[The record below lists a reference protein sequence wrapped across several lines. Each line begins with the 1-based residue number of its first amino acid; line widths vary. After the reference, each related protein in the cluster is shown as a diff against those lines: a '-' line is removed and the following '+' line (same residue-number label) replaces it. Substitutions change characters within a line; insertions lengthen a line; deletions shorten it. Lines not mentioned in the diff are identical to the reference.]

1 MSDIEKLPPTFGLK
15 DVFTGINLMG
25 GVLAIIF
32 CIQGRIDYAAYA
44 FLLGYVCGDSLDGF
58 VARLTNSSNKF
69 GGEFDS
75 ISDHVAQC
83 VAPAAIIF
91 TFYRDMNPYLA
102 GALAA
107 LLIVTGSIRHAR
119 AATVAVDFPGAYMGL
134 PRTISS
140 FLIISFLSSGFLVGI
155 PGGRWVGVVM
165 IVLVSALNLLP
176 LPFRTHKSGQKLYEK
191 FLAAGFF
198 SMTILALVFI
208 RPYTFDIVFAWI
220 LIYTIF
226 SSMAL
231 EPHERR
237 AFFAR
242 AREWA
247 YQVRSAR

>member
-1 MSDIEKLPPTFGLK
+1 MSENEKLPPTFGFK
-15 DVFTGINLMG
+15 DVFTGINLLG
-25 GVLAIIF
+25 GVLAIAF
-32 CIQGRIDYAAYA
+32 CIQGRVDYAAYA
-44 FLLGYVCGDSLDGF
+44 FLLGYICGDSLDGF
-58 VARLTNSSNKF
+58 VARLTNSSNRF

-83 VAPAAIIF
+83 VAPAAIVF
-91 TFYRDMNPYLA
+91 TFYRGMNPYLA

-107 LLIVTGSIRHAR
+107 LLIVTGSVRHAR
-119 AATVAVDFPGAYMGL
+119 AATVSVDFPGAYMGL

-140 FLIISFLSSGFLVGI
+140 FLIIAYISSGYLIHI
-155 PGGRWVGVVM
+155 PGGRWVGVAMV
-165 IVLVSALNLLP
+165 VLVSAANLLP
-176 LPFRTHKSGQKLYEK
+176 LPFRTHKSGQKIYEK
-191 FLAAGFF
+191 MLAGGFF

-220 LIYTIF
+220 LIYTLF

-237 AFFAR
+237 AFFMR

-247 YQVRSAR
+247 NQVRSAR

>member
-1 MSDIEKLPPTFGLK
+1 MSDSEKLPPTFGLK
-15 DVFTGINLMG
+15 DVFTGINLVG
-25 GVLAIIF
+25 GVLAIVF

-91 TFYRDMNPYLA
+91 TSYREMNP
-102 GALAA
+102 
-107 LLIVTGSIRHAR
+107 
-119 AATVAVDFPGAYMGL
+119 
-134 PRTISS
+134 
-140 FLIISFLSSGFLVGI
+140 LIISYLSSGLLVHV
-155 PGGRWVGVVM
+155 PGGRWIGVVM
-165 IVLVSALNLLP
+165 IVLFSAANLLP
-176 LPFRTHKSGQKLYEK
+176 LPFRTHKSGQKLFEK
-191 FLAAGFF
+191 MLAAGFF
-198 SMTILALVFI
+198 SMTILSLVFI
-208 RPYTFDIVFAWI
+208 RFYTFDIVFAWI
-220 LIYTIF
+220 LIYSLF

-242 AREWA
+242 AREWS
-247 YQVRSAR
+247 YEVRRAR